1 MALNVAVYLLYTCLH
16 SCQRKQISTIS
27 TMVDL
32 NQLKAWEDCFFLP
45 FKVKINRDFSG
56 GPVVKSSPSGIGV
69 QVRSLAEEL
78 RSHMPWGQKTQNKTE
93 AML

>member
-1 MALNVAVYLLYTCLH
+1 MEIQRGTEQYQDPMALNVAVYLLYTCLH
-16 SCQRKQISTIS
+16 SCQRKQISTVS

-56 GPVVKSSPSGIGV
+56 GPVVKTSHFHCRDLGFNPWSG
-69 QVRSLAEEL
+69 
-78 RSHMPWGQKTQNKTE
+78 N
-93 AML
+93 